1 MAAGIVF
8 SLLAALTLNTG
19 NLVQKHAVS
28 SLPEFSARRSGHLV
42 RTLASSREWMAGFI
56 LCLVGVGLEVVAFA
70 LAPIAV
76 VQAIFNS
83 GVVLLIVFSRL
94 RLGERLHR
102 NEWIGLAI
110 VVASLI
116 SLSVS
121 LTQPKNSIGLA
132 DSGLPVLL
140 AAAPTLVVVALIVA
154 AIRSG
159 RSKGSFLFGTAAGLL
174 YGAAALGT
182 KGASTLVV
190 RHGVAASV
198 PFILTS
204 VYPYVFLF
212 FSILGMLIYQTGLQR
227 FRISVVGSMSDVVS
241 STYLVAVGMVVFDEP
256 LPRDRT
262 TLVLRLVGFAGVLLG
277 SVFVAVGGR
286 KDTLETVPQI
296 QSDLG
301 LGTVLVTE
309 VDSLT
314 GHSVDNV
321 VAGTPDQSS

>member
-8 SLLAALTLNTG
+8 SLLAAITLNTG

-28 SLPEFSARRSGHLV
+28 SLPDFSARRSGHLV

-56 LCLVGVGLEVVAFA
+56 LCLVGVALEVVAFG

-76 VQAIFNS
+76 VQAMLNS
-83 GVVLLIVFSRL
+83 GVVLLIVVSRL

-116 SLSVS
+116 SLSAS
-121 LTQPKNSIGLA
+121 LAEPRNSIGLA

-159 RSKGSFLFGTAAGLL
+159 RSKGSFLYGTAAGLL

-190 RHGVAASV
+190 RHGVVASV
-198 PFILTS
+198 PIHFDI
-204 VYPYVFLF
+204 
-212 FSILGMLIYQTGLQR
+212 G
-227 FRISVVGSMSDVVS
+227 VS
-241 STYLVAVGMVVFDEP
+241 
-256 LPRDRT
+256 
-262 TLVLRLVGFAGVLLG
+262 LRLSVLLCTWDAHL
-277 SVFVAVGGR
+277 SDRVATLPHLRGRVDVGRREQYISCRRRHG
-286 KDTLETVPQI
+286 
-296 QSDLG
+296 G
-301 LGTVLVTE
+301 LRRASTSG
-309 VDSLT
+309 
-314 GHSVDNV
+314 
-321 VAGTPDQSS
+321 PDDPCSFAW